1 MLMLKTLNINE
12 CIFFFW
18 GGGGV
23 GERIASIMS
32 LDVNKQCV
40 KM

>member
-1 MLMLKTLNINE
+1 MH
-12 CIFFFW
+12 FFFLGGGG

-40 KM
+40 KT